1 MTENLKY
8 YSILGTKINVTDM
21 EKTVGYIE
29 AHLEELKG
37 HYICVSNV
45 HTTVT
50 AYRDP
55 QYRKVQN
62 GAAMNIPDGKP
73 LSIVQHMG
81 GEKEAGR
88 VPGPDLMPELFAL
101 SEEKGFRNYFYGSTQ
116 ETLDALRKKLTEKY
130 PKMKIVGMYS
140 PPFRPMTEEEDREA
154 VERINAAKPD
164 FIWVGLG
171 APKQEKWMAA
181 HDGRVCG
188 VMLGVGAGFDFHA
201 GTVKRAPKWMQE
213 ICMEWLYRIGQDPKR
228 LLVRYLDTNFSFVFD
243 LFKEGMK
250 GERGIDAAERNGAED
265 PEQEAEGREKK
276 ERPEREAEGQGKKES
291 PEQEKTAE
299 ADGSPK
305 GEFHS
310 TEGVAQS
317 PNDGTRPPV
326 GRRGKPLKIAMI
338 GHKRIPSREGGVEIV
353 VDELSTRLVKLGC
366 RVDAYNRYGKHTAG
380 KKFDQRRGKYYKGIR
395 LITIPTPKSSSL
407 NAIVYSFLAA
417 VRALFGHYDVIHFH
431 AEGPCIML
439 LIPKLFGIRVIAT
452 IHGLDWQRSKWGNFA
467 SRMLKFGEKIAAE
480 YADEVIVLSRN
491 MQEYFLK
498 TYERKTHYIPNGI
511 TRPQIRKAELI
522 QEQYGLKKDGY
533 ILFLA
538 RIVPE
543 KGLHY
548 LIEAFGQLETDKRL
562 VIAGGS
568 SHSHAYVEQIRK
580 MAEKDARI
588 IMTDFVH
595 GQCLEE
601 LYSNAYLFVLPSDV
615 EGMALTLL
623 EAMSF
628 GNCCL
633 VSDIEENTEVVE
645 GNAVTFRRG
654 SIEDLRQKLS
664 ELLAAPERVEAI
676 RRKSQDFI
684 CMKYNWDDVTA
695 ETLKLYMI
703 QKDGDNENSDG
714 Q

>member
-8 YSILGTKINVTDM
+8 HSILGTKINVTDM
-21 EKTVGYIE
+21 EKTVRYID
-29 AHLEELKG
+29 AHLEELKS

-55 QYRKVQN
+55 EYRAVQN

-73 LSIVQHMG
+73 LSIVQHLS

-88 VPGPDLMPELFAL
+88 VPGPDLMPELFRL
-101 SEEKGFRNYFYGSTQ
+101 SEEKGYRHYFYGSTQ
-116 ETLDALRKKLTEKY
+116 ETLDALKDRLSEKY
-130 PKMKIVGMYS
+130 PEMKIVGMYS

-171 APKQEKWMAA
+171 APKQEKWMAN
-181 HDGRVCG
+181 HEGRVCG

-213 ICMEWLYRIGQDPKR
+213 VCMEWLYRIGQDPKR
-228 LLVRYLDTNFSFVFD
+228 LLIRYLDTNFSFVFD
-243 LFKEGMK
+243 LIKEGMRGK
-250 GERGIDAAERNGAED
+250 RGIDAENRK
-265 PEQEAEGREKK
+265 QE
-276 ERPEREAEGQGKKES
+276 
-291 PEQEKTAE
+291 
-299 ADGSPK
+299 
-305 GEFHS
+305 
-310 TEGVAQS
+310 
-317 PNDGTRPPV
+317 
-326 GRRGKPLKIAMI
+326 KPLKIAMI

-380 KKFDQRRGKYYKGIR
+380 KKFDQRRGRYYNGIR

-407 NAIVYSFLAA
+407 NAIVYSFFSA
-417 VRALFGHYDVIHFH
+417 VRALFGRYDVIHFH

-439 LIPKLFGIRVIAT
+439 LIPKLFGIRIVAT

-467 SRMLKFGEKIAAE
+467 SRMLKLGEKIAAR

-491 MQEYFLK
+491 MQEYF
-498 TYERKTHYIPNGI
+498 YENYGRQTHYIPNGI

-522 QEQYGLKKDGY
+522 RERYGLKKDGY

-548 LIEAFGQLETDKRL
+548 LIEAFYRLKTDKKL

-568 SHSHAYVEQIRK
+568 SHSHAYMEQIRE
-580 MAEKDARI
+580 MAAKDERI
-588 IMTDFVH
+588 LMTDFVH

-628 GNCCL
+628 GDCCL
-633 VSDIEENTEVVE
+633 VSDIKENTEVVE
-645 GNAVTFRRG
+645 EHAVTFRKG
-654 SIEDLRQKLS
+654 DVEDLKQKLS
-664 ELLAAPERVEAI
+664 GLLDAPEQVEAI
-676 RRKSQDFI
+676 RRESQDFI
-684 CMKYNWDDVTA
+684 CSKYSWDDVVA
-695 ETLKLYMI
+695 ETLKLYTP
-703 QKDGDNENSDG
+703 
-714 Q
+714 

>member
-8 YSILGTKINVTDM
+8 HSILGTKINVTDM
-21 EKTVGYIE
+21 EKTVRYID
-29 AHLEELKG
+29 AHLEELKS

-55 QYRKVQN
+55 EYRAVQN

-73 LSIVQHMG
+73 LSIVQHLS

-88 VPGPDLMPELFAL
+88 VPGPDLMPELFRL
-101 SEEKGFRNYFYGSTQ
+101 SEEKGYRHYFYGSTQ
-116 ETLDALRKKLTEKY
+116 ETLDALKDRLSEKY
-130 PKMKIVGMYS
+130 PEMKIVGMYS

-171 APKQEKWMAA
+171 APKQEKWMAN
-181 HDGRVCG
+181 HEGRVCG

-213 ICMEWLYRIGQDPKR
+213 VCMEWLYRIGQDPKR
-228 LLVRYLDTNFSFVFD
+228 LLIRYLDTNFSFVFD
-243 LFKEGMK
+243 LIKEGMRGK
-250 GERGIDAAERNGAED
+250 RGIDAENRK
-265 PEQEAEGREKK
+265 QE
-276 ERPEREAEGQGKKES
+276 
-291 PEQEKTAE
+291 
-299 ADGSPK
+299 
-305 GEFHS
+305 
-310 TEGVAQS
+310 
-317 PNDGTRPPV
+317 
-326 GRRGKPLKIAMI
+326 KPLKIAMI

-380 KKFDQRRGKYYKGIR
+380 KKFDQRRGRYYNGIR

-407 NAIVYSFLAA
+407 NAIVYSFFSA
-417 VRALFGHYDVIHFH
+417 VRALFGRYDVIHFH

-439 LIPKLFGIRVIAT
+439 LIPKLFGIRIVAT

-467 SRMLKFGEKIAAE
+467 SRMLKLGEKIAAR

-491 MQEYFLK
+491 MQEYF
-498 TYERKTHYIPNGI
+498 YENYGRQTHYIPNGI

-522 QEQYGLKKDGY
+522 RERYGLKKDGY

-548 LIEAFGQLETDKRL
+548 LIEAFYRLKTDKKL

-568 SHSHAYVEQIRK
+568 SHSHAYMEQIRE
-580 MAEKDARI
+580 MAAKDERI
-588 IMTDFVH
+588 LMTDFVH

-628 GNCCL
+628 GDCCL
-633 VSDIEENTEVVE
+633 VSDIKENTEVVE
-645 GNAVTFRRG
+645 EHAVTFRKG
-654 SIEDLRQKLS
+654 DVEDLKQKLS
-664 ELLAAPERVEAI
+664 GLLDAPEQVEAI
-676 RRKSQDFI
+676 RRESQDFI
-684 CMKYNWDDVTA
+684 CSKYNWDDVVA
-695 ETLKLYMI
+695 ETLKLYTP
-703 QKDGDNENSDG
+703 
-714 Q
+714 

>member
-1 MTENLKY
+1 MISEYSKKMGKENQMTDNLKY
-8 YSILGTKINVTDM
+8 HSILGTKINVTDM
-21 EKTVGYIE
+21 EKTVRYME

-55 QYRKVQN
+55 AYRAVQN

-73 LSIVQHMG
+73 LSIVQYLR

-88 VPGPDLMPELFAL
+88 VPGPDLMPELFRL
-101 SEEKGFRNYFYGSTQ
+101 SEEKGYRHYFYGSTQ
-116 ETLDALRKKLTEKY
+116 ETLDALKDKLSEKY
-130 PKMKIVGMYS
+130 PKMKIAGMYS

-154 VERINAAKPD
+154 VERINAARPD

-171 APKQEKWMAA
+171 APKQEKWMADHA
-181 HDGRVCG
+181 GRVCG

-243 LFKEGMK
+243 LIREGMK
-250 GERGIDAAERNGAED
+250 GKRGIDAVNRK
-265 PEQEAEGREKK
+265 QKK
-276 ERPEREAEGQGKKES
+276 S
-291 PEQEKTAE
+291 
-299 ADGSPK
+299 
-305 GEFHS
+305 
-310 TEGVAQS
+310 
-317 PNDGTRPPV
+317 
-326 GRRGKPLKIAMI
+326 LKIAMI

-353 VDELSTRLVKLGC
+353 VDELSTRMVKLGC

-380 KKFDQRRGKYYKGIR
+380 KQFDQRRGKYYNGIR

-407 NAIVYSFLAA
+407 NAIVYSFFAA
-417 VRALFGHYDVIHFH
+417 VRALFGRYDVIHFH

-439 LIPKLFGIRVIAT
+439 LIPKLFGIRVVAT

-467 SRMLKFGEKIAAE
+467 SRMLKLGEKIAAR

-491 MQEYFLK
+491 MQEYFLEN
-498 TYERKTHYIPNGI
+498 YGRQTHFIPNGI
-511 TRPQIRKAELI
+511 TCPQVREAELI
-522 QEQYGLKKDGY
+522 RERYGLEKDGY

-548 LIEAFGQLETDKRL
+548 LIEAFYQLKTDKKL

-568 SHSHAYVEQIRK
+568 SHSHAYMEQIQE
-580 MAEKDARI
+580 MAAKDKRI

-633 VSDIEENTEVVE
+633 VSDIKENTEVVE
-645 GNAVTFRRG
+645 EHAVTFRKG
-654 SIEDLRQKLS
+654 DVEDLKQKLS
-664 ELLAAPERVEAI
+664 GLLDAPERVEAI
-676 RRKSQDFI
+676 RQESRDFI
-684 CMKYNWDDVTA
+684 CSKYNWDDVVA
-695 ETLKLYMI
+695 ETLKLYTP
-703 QKDGDNENSDG
+703 
-714 Q
+714 

>member
-1 MTENLKY
+1 MTEQLKY

-21 EKTVGYIE
+21 EKTVRYIE
-29 AHLEELKG
+29 EHLEELKG

-55 QYRKVQN
+55 QYRAVQN
-62 GAAMNIPDGKP
+62 GAVMNIPDGKP
-73 LSIVQHMG
+73 LSIVQRAG
-81 GEKEAGR
+81 GEREAGR
-88 VPGPDLMPELFAL
+88 VPGPDLMPEIFRL
-101 SEEKGFRNYFYGSTQ
+101 SEEKGYRHYFYGSTQ
-116 ETLDALRKKLTEKY
+116 KTLDALQKRLSEQY
-130 PKMKIVGMYS
+130 PAMNIVGMYS

-171 APKQEKWMAA
+171 APKQEKWMAD

-228 LLVRYLDTNFSFVFD
+228 LLIRYLDTNFSFVFD
-243 LFKEGMK
+243 LIREGMK
-250 GERGIDAAERNGAED
+250 KEKGIDAANH
-265 PEQEAEGREKK
+265 KK
-276 ERPEREAEGQGKKES
+276 S
-291 PEQEKTAE
+291 
-299 ADGSPK
+299 
-305 GEFHS
+305 
-310 TEGVAQS
+310 
-317 PNDGTRPPV
+317 
-326 GRRGKPLKIAMI
+326 LKVAMI

-366 RVDAYNRYGKHTAG
+366 RVDAYNRYGRHTAG
-380 KKFDQRRGKYYKGIR
+380 KKYDQRRGKYYNGIR

-407 NAIVYSFLAA
+407 NAIVYSFLATL
-417 VRALFGHYDVIHFH
+417 RALFGHYDVIHFH

-439 LIPKLFGIRVIAT
+439 LIPKLFGIRVVAT
-452 IHGLDWQRSKWGNFA
+452 IHGLDWQRAKWGNFA
-467 SRMLKFGEKIAAE
+467 SRMLKLGEKIAAK
-480 YADEVIVLSRN
+480 YADEVIVLSQN
-491 MQEYFLK
+491 MQEYFEE
-498 TYERKTHYIPNGI
+498 TYERQTHFIPNGI
-511 TRPQIRKAELI
+511 TRPYLRKAELI
-522 QEQYGLKKDGY
+522 TKQYGLKKDEY

-548 LIEAFGQLETDKRL
+548 LIEAFRTLKTDKKL

-568 SHSHAYVEQIRK
+568 SHSHAYVEKIRK
-580 MAEKDARI
+580 MAAEDDRI

-633 VSDIEENTEVVE
+633 VSDIKENTEVIE
-645 GNAVTFRRG
+645 NHGITFHKG
-654 SIEDLRQKLS
+654 DVGDLKEKLF
-664 ELLAAPERVEAI
+664 ELLMDPERVENI
-676 RRKSQDFI
+676 RRESQNFI
-684 CMKYNWDDVTA
+684 CNKYNWDDVVVQTM
-695 ETLKLYMI
+695 KLYLAE
-703 QKDGDNENSDG
+703 KDVDNENFVG

>member
-8 YSILGTKINVTDM
+8 HSILGTKINVTDM
-21 EKTVGYIE
+21 EKTVRYIE
-29 AHLEELKG
+29 EHLEELKG
-37 HYICVSNV
+37 RYVCVSNV

-55 QYRKVQN
+55 AYRAVQN

-73 LSIVQHMG
+73 LSIVQYLG

-101 SEEKGFRNYFYGSTQ
+101 SEKKGYRHYFYGSRQ
-116 ETLDALRKKLTEKY
+116 ETLDALRKKLSEHY
-130 PKMKIVGMYS
+130 PRLVVAGMYS

-188 VMLGVGAGFDFHA
+188 LMLGVGAGFDFHA

-228 LLVRYLDTNFSFVFD
+228 LLIRYLDTNFSFVFD
-243 LFKEGMK
+243 LMKEGLK
-250 GERGIDAAERNGAED
+250 GKRGIDAVNREMEKNEAANENETGKGSCRQDAPGGKELCQGGA
-265 PEQEAEGREKK
+265 PA
-276 ERPEREAEGQGKKES
+276 GK
-291 PEQEKTAE
+291 
-299 ADGSPK
+299 
-305 GEFHS
+305 H
-310 TEGVAQS
+310 
-317 PNDGTRPPV
+317 
-326 GRRGKPLKIAMI
+326 GKPLKIAMI

-353 VDELSTRLVKLGC
+353 VDELSTRMVKLGC

-380 KKFDQRRGKYYKGIR
+380 KKFDQRRGKYYHGIR

-407 NAIVYSFLAA
+407 NAIVYSFFAA
-417 VRALFGHYDVIHFH
+417 LRALFGRYDVIHFH

-439 LIPKLFGIRVIAT
+439 LIPKLFGIRVVAT

-467 SRMLKFGEKIAAE
+467 SDMLKLGEKIAAK

-491 MQEYFLK
+491 MQDYFLEN
-498 TYERKTHYIPNGI
+498 YGRKTHFIPNGI

-522 QEQYGLKKDGY
+522 RERYGLEKDGY

-548 LIEAFGQLETDKRL
+548 LIEAFYQMKTDKKL

-568 SHSHAYVEQIRK
+568 SHSHAYMEQIRE
-580 MAEKDARI
+580 MASRDERI
-588 IMTDFVH
+588 LMTDFVH

-633 VSDIEENTEVVE
+633 VSDIKENTEVVE
-645 GNAVTFRRG
+645 EHAVTFRKG
-654 SIEDLRQKLS
+654 DVEDLKRKLS
-664 ELLAAPERVEAI
+664 ELLNAPERVEAI
-676 RRKSQDFI
+676 RRESQEFI
-684 CMKYNWDDVTA
+684 CAKYNWDEVVT
-695 ETLKLYMI
+695 ETLKLYTP
-703 QKDGDNENSDG
+703 
-714 Q
+714 